1 MKPEETRKF
10 VENAFRD
17 GALKTTGTDVDRLMP
32 PVSRFGGGSGSRD
45 QKKQVVIGK
54 LKAFFEKY
62 FGLVSG
68 EVGEEPDGGVYHC
81 DTSQTPHM
89 VAEETAYD

>member
-1 MKPEETRKF
+1 MRSVMVCSKPLGYGCE
-10 VENAFRD
+10 
-17 GALKTTGTDVDRLMP
+17 RLMP

-45 QKKQVVIGK
+45 QKEAGGDRETESV
-54 LKAFFEKY
+54 FEKY